1 MSSPTLHQNDS
12 AAHASEAHR
21 LPAGWRE
28 VQMPSVAW
36 PIVIGPGGVYV
47 IFARDTAASF
57 GRNAAWH
64 GERRDASS
72 GAQLTAALVS
82 QIVSRATG
90 WDVACTPLVVIDDA
104 AGVVA
109 RPDLVTV
116 LHRRR
121 LTAWLQ
127 DRPVVFDDGAIQH
140 VLRSIA

>member
-1 MSSPTLHQNDS
+1 MSAPIVHQLDS

-21 LPAGWRE
+21 LPAGWLE
-28 VQMPSVAW
+28 VQLASVAW
-36 PIVIGPGGVYV
+36 PIVVGPGGVYV

-57 GRNAAWH
+57 GRTAAWH
-64 GERRDASS
+64 GERREASS

-82 QIVSRATG
+82 QLLSRATG
-90 WDVACTPLVVIDDA
+90 WDITCTPLVVIDDA
-104 AGVVA
+104 AGLTT

-121 LTAWLQ
+121 LTGWLQ
-127 DRPVVFDDGAIQH
+127 ERPVQFDEHAVAH